1 MVCSV
6 LDLYQSICPLQAQEE
21 QLAVQQ
27 RLGQAGGDIA
37 NLQAQVASLQRKLE
51 KSEGV
56 AANLQ
61 ARSEESATVSS
72 DLQVKLDTLH
82 EVSRCSLPVLSCPGG
97 DVLDV

>member
-1 MVCSV
+1 M
-6 LDLYQSICPLQAQEE
+6 
-21 QLAVQQ
+21 QQ
-27 RLGQAGGDIA
+27 RLEQAEGGAAD
-37 NLQAQVASLQRKLE
+37 LQAQVAALQRKLE

-72 DLQVKLDTLH
+72 DLQLKLDTLH

-97 DVLDV
+97 GVQDV